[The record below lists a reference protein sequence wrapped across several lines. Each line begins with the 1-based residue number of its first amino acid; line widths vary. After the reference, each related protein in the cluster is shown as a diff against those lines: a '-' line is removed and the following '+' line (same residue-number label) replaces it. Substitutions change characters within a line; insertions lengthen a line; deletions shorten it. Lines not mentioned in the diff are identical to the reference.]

1 MLKNGENSKCP
12 NCDKTTYRAK
22 HFIGRG
28 KNFGTFCD
36 QPCFFAYRAKGVF
49 NTGGWVKCELCSK
62 KMYRF
67 PKKIKVKNFCSVSH
81 ANLYRYKNKVYLP
94 CKKCGKLA
102 YRPPC
107 RRNNKVFCNRKCMDQ
122 YTIGPNHPCW
132 KNGKTV
138 NLNGYTT
145 LNQTRQQEH
154 RFVMEKHLG
163 RSLDKFETIHHK
175 NGLKSDNRIENLELW
190 TRRQPCGQRV
200 SDLIKFITKN
210 YPKETLKALRH

>member
-49 NTGGWVKCELCSK
+49 NTGGWVK
-62 KMYRF
+62 
-67 PKKIKVKNFCSVSH
+67 
-81 ANLYRYKNKVYLP
+81 
-94 CKKCGKLA
+94 
-102 YRPPC
+102 
-107 RRNNKVFCNRKCMDQ
+107 
-122 YTIGPNHPCW
+122 
-132 KNGKTV
+132 
-138 NLNGYTT
+138 
-145 LNQTRQQEH
+145 
-154 RFVMEKHLG
+154 FVMEKHLG

-210 YPKETLKALRH
+210 YPKE